1 MITGADSQAGVSVP
15 PTTVLIAGDGADA
28 KATLSGI
35 VQAGVGTVALALA
48 RPGQKQRTP
57 LPVCPV

>member
-1 MITGADSQAGVSVP
+1 MITGADSQA
-15 PTTVLIAGDGADA
+15 
-28 KATLSGI
+28 GI

-57 LPVCPV
+57 LPM